1 MSQDDAIRD
10 WDDFWP
16 KFNTSDPAG
25 QLELAR
31 TQVRELDAFD
41 GDWAAEI
48 IKQLAASRFEPDQL
62 GEVLELL
69 EEMRETHPDAVA
81 TQEPWMTVKELVIR
95 LQADA
100 TVDDG
105 LVADIVEAMPE
116 DPDTIFRAL
125 TVMMYHGLGEP
136 MIDPMLSAWPDVARD
151 DAVMPWAKRR
161 FAWRA
166 LTLVLIDAVADDDDL
181 DETDADLWD
190 RLAPLTVDEMR
201 DSNER
206 LIRHFA
212 GRPDT
217 PVSEVDTSQ
226 DLEALRD
233 EVMMQ
238 VATFTGWLRDEAGW
252 STGRSALAF
261 TVVDEFFRR
270 ALTDRL
276 SDGEARY
283 QVEDEEG
290 DEKDEDVA
298 AVLDDASVL
307 VPSPAIV
314 DAYLDVEYEHLLT
327 SSHQGVT
334 LITALDHWLDY
345 LADQDVLGEDEAA
358 TLSQAID
365 RRLEGLVERLELATD
380 DRRLVQDLRDAIDVD
395 A

>member
-31 TQVRELDAFD
+31 TQVQELDAFD

-62 GEVLELL
+62 GEVLDVL
-69 EEMRETHPDAVA
+69 EEMRETHPEAVA
-81 TQEPWMTVKELVIR
+81 SQEPWMTVKELVIR
-95 LQADA
+95 LQANA
-100 TVDDG
+100 TVDDD
-105 LVADIVEAMPE
+105 LVADIVQAMPE

-151 DAVMPWAKRR
+151 DSVMPWAKRR

-166 LTLVLIDAVADDDDL
+166 LTLVLIDAVANNDDL
-181 DETDADLWD
+181 DETDSDLWD
-190 RLAPLTVDEMR
+190 RLSPLTVDEMR
-201 DSNER
+201 ESNER

-217 PVSEVDTSQ
+217 SLSEIDASQ

-238 VATFTGWLRDEAGW
+238 VATFAGWLRDEAGW

-270 ALTDRL
+270 TLTDRL
-276 SDGEARY
+276 SDGEPRY
-283 QVEDEEG
+283 ETEEED
-290 DEKDEDVA
+290 DDVT
-298 AVLDDASVL
+298 AVLDEASVL
-307 VPSPAIV
+307 VPPPAIV

-334 LITALDHWLDY
+334 LITAIDRWLDY
-345 LADQDVLGEDEAA
+345 LADQGVLGEDEAD

-380 DRRLVQDLRDAIDVD
+380 DRRLVEDLRDAIDVD

>member
-16 KFNTSDPAG
+16 KFNTSDAAG

-31 TQVRELDAFD
+31 TQVRKLDGFD
-41 GDWAAEI
+41 GDWAAEL
-48 IKQLAASRFEPDQL
+48 IKQLAASLSETDQL

-69 EEMRETHPDAVA
+69 EEIREAHPEAVES
-81 TQEPWMTVKELVIR
+81 QEPWMTVKELVIR

-100 TVDDG
+100 PVGDD
-105 LVADIVEAMPE
+105 LVADIVEAMPQ

-136 MIDPMLSAWPDVARD
+136 MIEPMLSAWPDVARD
-151 DAVMPWAKRR
+151 ESVMPWAKRR

-166 LTLVLIDAVADDDDL
+166 LTLVLLDAVDADADL
-181 DETDADLWD
+181 DESDPDLWE
-190 RLAPLTVDEMR
+190 RLEPLTVDEMR
-201 DSNER
+201 ESNER

-217 PVSEVDTSQ
+217 SIDELEVDSG

-252 STGRSALAF
+252 TTGRSALAF

-270 ALTDRL
+270 TLTDRL
-276 SDGEARY
+276 SDGDRRYEA
-283 QVEDEEG
+283 D
-290 DEKDEDVA
+290 DLDDDVA
-298 AVLDDASVL
+298 AILDDASLL
-307 VPSPAIV
+307 VPSPDIV

-345 LADQDVLGEDEAA
+345 LADRGVLSDDDAE
-358 TLSQAID
+358 TLADAMSA
-365 RRLEGLVERLELATD
+365 RLEGLVERLELATD
-380 DRRLVQDLRDAIDVD
+380 DRRLVQDLRDAVD
-395 A
+395 LDE